1 MRWLTTLINDKSKK
15 SRRIKSSHPVHEAE
29 FIIRND
35 RLLGQSG
42 SICASFEWGGWW
54 QTIQEVFI
62 EIPFRQIV
70 DVKQIVCKI
79 TNSTITCG
87 FVGQQP
93 LVSGNLF
100 SLIKASESTWSLHE
114 KKHMVMCLIKASP
127 GTCWYSLM
135 TDNWKANP
143 LVLDEMERNL
153 TIQRLQI
160 ENPGMDFSSADIS
173 GNYRNGGPKFP
184 A

>member
-1 MRWLTTLINDKSKK
+1 MSAGNPTKYYSCIKNFYLIIYFRYFVFYVSLIPTHLK
-15 SRRIKSSHPVHEAE
+15 
-29 FIIRND
+29 
-35 RLLGQSG
+35 GQSG
-42 SICASFEWGGWW
+42 LICASFEWGSWW

-93 LVSGNLF
+93 LLSGNLF

-127 GTCWYSLM
+127 GTCWHSLM
-135 TDNWKANP
+135 TDNWKADP
-143 LVLDEMERNL
+143 LVLDEMERNI